1 MSYLTIDSS
10 TSSTTVLVFNE
21 KLEAIKRFQKEHR
34 QIITE
39 EGYIEH
45 DLEEIY
51 QNLLDLIKDASEIMP
66 NPKFISLTNQRE
78 TFTLFSK
85 KDGKPIHNAVVWQC
99 TRGQKICEDI
109 LKDKLKSDE
118 ILSKTGLKP
127 NTFFSGSKFKWL
139 YNNKSEIK
147 SKIDNGD
154 ILFGTIETYLIYRL
168 TNFSSY
174 VTDTTNASRTLLF
187 NCLNINGGLSIKDIT
202 TKKVSNI
209 NIKIR
214 VVIRRAFGYLK
225 LILFS
230 ILKQTKILSFFN
242 IIYSYYLNLYLNL
255 NTYYFSLIISLL
267 ISILFFKLKT
277 SEKKQSIFDKIC
289 LYLVLSLRT
298 VMASNISLS

>member
-109 LKDKLKSDE
+109 LKDEFKSDE

-127 NTFFSGSKFKWL
+127 NTFFSGSKFKWYITTNQKLNRRLITVIFYLGQLRHISFTDSQTLVHMSQTQLMHQEL
-139 YNNKSEIK
+139 Y
-147 SKIDNGD
+147 
-154 ILFGTIETYLIYRL
+154 YLI
-168 TNFSSY
+168 
-174 VTDTTNASRTLLF
+174 V
-187 NCLNINGGLSIKDIT
+187 
-202 TKKVSNI
+202 
-209 NIKIR
+209 
-214 VVIRRAFGYLK
+214 
-225 LILFS
+225 
-230 ILKQTKILSFFN
+230 
-242 IIYSYYLNLYLNL
+242 
-255 NTYYFSLIISLL
+255 
-267 ISILFFKLKT
+267 
-277 SEKKQSIFDKIC
+277 
-289 LYLVLSLRT
+289 
-298 VMASNISLS
+298 

>member
-51 QNLLDLIKDASEIMP
+51 QNLLELIKDASEIMP

-174 VTDTTNASRTLLF
+174 VTDTTNASRTLSSA
-187 NCLNINGGLSIKDIT
+187 NN
-202 TKKVSNI
+202 
-209 NIKIR
+209 
-214 VVIRRAFGYLK
+214 
-225 LILFS
+225 
-230 ILKQTKILSFFN
+230 
-242 IIYSYYLNLYLNL
+242 
-255 NTYYFSLIISLL
+255 
-267 ISILFFKLKT
+267 
-277 SEKKQSIFDKIC
+277 
-289 LYLVLSLRT
+289 
-298 VMASNISLS
+298 